1 MSTSQRLLAAAPR
14 TRRLAAALLL
24 RPPPEVLQALC
35 GQVSDVSAI
44 KVFASDVSAT
54 SERQSRSATK
64 GRSLGPDASPT
75 NSSASPL
82 EMLRRKVRTEKMR
95 RVVEARSSIKKRLH
109 DYTASCAFKALSG
122 PEQAAFWIG
131 SSRGPPNL
139 SEQYANA
146 SKEYMLLSAGD
157 AEFARLTAMPEGGI
171 PEEEPHTAPPADSKG
186 GDGKPWAFGR
196 EDLFRI
202 GVGW

>member
-1 MSTSQRLLAAAPR
+1 
-14 TRRLAAALLL
+14 
-24 RPPPEVLQALC
+24 
-35 GQVSDVSAI
+35 
-44 KVFASDVSAT
+44 
-54 SERQSRSATK
+54 
-64 GRSLGPDASPT
+64 
-75 NSSASPL
+75 
-82 EMLRRKVRTEKMR
+82 MLRRKVRTEKMR